1 MESTWQM
8 QTMPSED
15 SPYSMILI
23 MGVTGS
29 GKSYFL
35 NQLVQGAVIEG
46 PGLNSGGSNVKGLFW

>member
-1 MESTWQM
+1 M

-15 SPYSMILI
+15 SPYGMILI

-35 NQLVQGAVIEG
+35 NQLVPEAVIEG
-46 PGLNSGGSNVKGLFW
+46 PGLNSGGSNVKGLLVTVLKS